1 MDEQPGADNAR
12 SEMPTPTIR
21 LESVS
26 KKFLSKSGEEVKAL
40 EGITFD
46 VARSEFVSIIG
57 PSGCGKSTVLSLIA
71 GLEKPSEGKVYLDGE
86 DVKGTNPEKISIMFQ
101 EHTLFPW
108 RTIQSNV
115 EFGLEL
121 KGASRDA
128 RSEASRKYLDLVGLA
143 GFENKFPREVSGGM
157 KQRASLARSL
167 ALDPEVVLMD
177 EPFGALDEQTRMQL
191 GNELVRIWLETK
203 KTIVGAKQVN
213 LAHIQL
219 ARSMGASSI
228 QIYRKVILP
237 SIIPTA
243 FAGMRLS
250 LILVSVTVTLAEMY
264 QGTVTG
270 LGSLIFY
277 WSTIFLSGPLYGVI
291 LVFSLVL
298 IAANQALLS
307 FEKRLSRLSE

>member
-1 MDEQPGADNAR
+1 MDEQPGANNAR

-71 GLEKPSEGKVYLDGE
+71 GLDKPSEGKVYLDGE
-86 DVKGTNPEKISIMFQ
+86 EVRGTNPDKISIMFQ

-108 RTIQSNV
+108 RTIQANV

-121 KGASRDA
+121 KGASKDA
-128 RSEASRKYLDLVGLA
+128 RSEASRKYLDLVGLG

-203 KTIVGAKQVN
+203 KTIVFVT
-213 LAHIQL
+213 H
-219 ARSMGASSI
+219 SI
-228 QIYRKVILP
+228 QEAAY
-237 SIIPTA
+237 
-243 FAGMRLS
+243 LS
-250 LILVSVTVTLAEMY
+250 DRV
-264 QGTVTG
+264 
-270 LGSLIFY
+270 
-277 WSTIFLSGPLYGVI
+277 
-291 LVFSLVL
+291 LVFSKRPARIVREIKIDLERPREITDDRL
-298 IAANQALLS
+298 N
-307 FEKRLSRLSE
+307 EPKRLMMAELFNK